1 MFAEKALEL
10 LKELNR
16 NPDNLPPFN
25 DDLVRQVLEEMRV
38 LYNENHQDVTN
49 SESDQ
54 FAATVKI
61 RHLAIKRNKRILL
74 SYYFNRMQRIRAMRW
89 QFGSILP
96 PDVKENLSVSEQV
109 WFNNYSKSLAK
120 YMRSV
125 GDEEGLDLMQD
136 MKPPKSL
143 YMEVRC
149 LIDYGKIE
157 LDDGTSVLL
166 KKNTQHLLPRAQCET
181 LIRQGVLEHI
191 L

>member
-1 MFAEKALEL
+1 MCF
-10 LKELNR
+10 R
-16 NPDNLPPFN
+16 
-25 DDLVRQVLEEMRV
+25 
-38 LYNENHQDVTN
+38 TN

-96 PDVKENLSVSEQV
+96 PDIKENLSVSEQV